1 MVVRRRTKS
10 DCHDDR
16 PAVRETRMLDAEVVD
31 TLFQFDSIVS
41 ELERETLADNGVSP
55 MITPSPNT
63 ARRKLSPSGSSQHSL
78 EQRSTPS
85 SELSSSIDSDICR
98 EPSSSLPGVSGGS
111 KQFPSPPR
119 HRALPNVNQL
129 KQQFLSSPQR
139 PVSAPLHRDL
149 KQDNFPLVKGNV
161 KHIIAQMQT
170 TTPEVEIPRSLT
182 PPIDEQVKKRHS
194 IAIQSKILE
203 FSQQREEKRERRLS
217 QSYTPPSVRR
227 KIQSPFLRQESK
239 EEAMILPPTRTEKQ
253 LPTARMEQYLSLTK
267 EEGARTE
274 EEHLPTRMIEE
285 HLPIKMEGGHS
296 PTKMEELLL
305 ARVEKEPPS
314 SREKSPNRTKEAS
327 PPTSK
332 EPSPVRLKEQSPSRA
347 KELSP
352 TRVEED
358 QLTRT
363 DRYSPARTE
372 EQLQIPSKEPS
383 LVRTKE
389 QSPVRT
395 EDMSPVRTKEPSPI
409 RLKEKTPTPASPHRL
424 VVRAEDLAS
433 MEEASKVDQTLDEDQ
448 QLRTASEKGDDISET
463 QSQLE
468 DLVTKTEGGIEDSTV
483 MSPPGTG
490 DSTESNHL
498 VSFVVL
504 SPPHR
509 KPTKKKVKVE
519 SPSHDHK
526 APAPEPPTDVAT
538 PEDIELSFDDLQG
551 TSTSDVESEHRYE
564 ASGRK
569 DSLMFESP
577 HHVEVVIGVKEN
589 GVFSPPRVIDGSEEA
604 SLYGR
609 PNQYDHLKAKSQYD
623 HLAPLEPGE
632 DPYQPFQR
640 HRSASDVTS
649 HRIRPLSKRSFNDEF
664 AESEVRRYHWLLFK
678 SKISFLLKSVN

>member
-16 PAVRETRMLDAEVVD
+16 LALRETRMLDAEVVD

-41 ELERETLADNGVSP
+41 ELERETLAADNGVSP

-63 ARRKLSPSGSSQHSL
+63 ARRKLSPSSSSQHSL

-85 SELSSSIDSDICR
+85 SELSSSIDSDICQ
-98 EPSSSLPGVSGGS
+98 EPPSSLPGVSGGS

-119 HRALPNVNQL
+119 HRALPNVNQI

-149 KQDNFPLVKGNV
+149 KHDNFPLVKGNV
-161 KHIIAQMQT
+161 KHIVAQMQT
-170 TTPEVEIPRSLT
+170 TTPEVDVPRSLT
-182 PPIDEQVKKRHS
+182 PPIDEQAKKRHS

-203 FSQQREEKRERRLS
+203 FNQQREEKRERRLS

-239 EEAMILPPTRTEKQ
+239 VKSEEVIMHTPIRTEK
-253 LPTARMEQYLSLTK
+253 
-267 EEGARTE
+267 
-274 EEHLPTRMIEE
+274 HLPTDRMEE
-285 HLPIKMEGGHS
+285 YSPPTLTEEARMDEECLSVRMTEEYLPIKTEGEHS

-305 ARVEKEPPS
+305 SRREEEPPS
-314 SREKSPNRTKEAS
+314 SREKSPKRRTKEAS
-327 PPTSK
+327 PARIK
-332 EPSPVRLKEQSPSRA
+332 EQSPIRMKEQSPSRA

-352 TRVEED
+352 EED
-358 QLTRT
+358 LPTRT
-363 DRYSPARTE
+363 DRFSPARTE
-372 EQLQIPSKEPS
+372 KKSRSPSKEPS
-383 LVRTKE
+383 PVRTKE
-389 QSPVRT
+389 KSPIRT
-395 EDMSPVRTKEPSPI
+395 EDMSPVRTKELSPI
-409 RLKEKTPTPASPHRL
+409 RLKEKTSTPASPHRL
-424 VVRAEDLAS
+424 VVRAEDLLN
-433 MEEASKVDQTLDEDQ
+433 MEEVNQTLDENQ
-448 QLRTASEKGDDISET
+448 QVRTASEKRNDIEET
-463 QSQLE
+463 QSKLT
-468 DLVTKTEGGIEDSTV
+468 DLVTKTEGGIEDSTIL
-483 MSPPGTG
+483 SPPGTG
-490 DSTESNHL
+490 DSTESDHL

-509 KPTKKKVKVE
+509 KPSKKRVKVE
-519 SPSHDHK
+519 SPSHGHK
-526 APAPEPPTDVAT
+526 PPAPEPPVDVAT
-538 PEDIELSFDDLQG
+538 PEDIELNFDDLRG
-551 TSTSDVESEHRYE
+551 TSASDVELEHRHE
-564 ASGRK
+564 PPGRK

-589 GVFSPPRVIDGSEEA
+589 GVFSPPRVVDGSEET
-604 SLYGR
+604 SLCGDR

-649 HRIRPLSKRSFNDEF
+649 HRIRPLSKRSFNEDF
-664 AESEVRRYHWLLFK
+664 AESEVGVSELCLN
-678 SKISFLLKSVN
+678 LKQASY

>member
-16 PAVRETRMLDAEVVD
+16 LTLRETRMLDAEVVD

-63 ARRKLSPSGSSQHSL
+63 ARRKLSPSSSSQHSL

-98 EPSSSLPGVSGGS
+98 EPSSSLPGGS

-149 KQDNFPLVKGNV
+149 KHDNFPLVKGNV

-170 TTPEVEIPRSLT
+170 TTPEVDVPRSLT

-239 EEAMILPPTRTEKQ
+239 EEAMILPPARTEKQ
-253 LPTARMEQYLSLTK
+253 LPTARMEQYFSLTK
-267 EEGARTE
+267 TEEVRTE
-274 EEHLPTRMIEE
+274 EEHLPTRMVEE
-285 HLPIKMEGGHS
+285 HLPIKTEGEHS

-305 ARVEKEPPS
+305 TREEEPPPS

-327 PPTSK
+327 PARTK
-332 EPSPVRLKEQSPSRA
+332 ELSPVRTKEQSPSRA

-358 QLTRT
+358 MPTRT

-372 EQLQIPSKEPS
+372 EQLRIPSKEPS
-383 LVRTKE
+383 PVRSKE
-389 QSPVRT
+389 KSPV
-395 EDMSPVRTKEPSPI
+395 MSPIRTKEPSPI
-409 RLKEKTPTPASPHRL
+409 RIKEKTPTPASPHRL

-433 MEEASKVDQTLDEDQ
+433 MEEGSKINQTLDEDQ
-448 QLRTASEKGDDISET
+448 QLRTSSEKGDDTSES
-463 QSQLE
+463 QSNLE
-468 DLVTKTEGGIEDSTV
+468 DLVTKAEGGIEDSMV

-498 VSFVVL
+498 VSFLVL

-509 KPTKKKVKVE
+509 KLTKKKVKVE
-519 SPSHDHK
+519 SPSHGHK
-526 APAPEPPTDVAT
+526 APAPEPPADVAT

-564 ASGRK
+564 APGRK

-589 GVFSPPRVIDGSEEA
+589 GVFSPPRVVDGSEET
-604 SLYGR
+604 SPYGR

-623 HLAPLEPGE
+623 HLSPLEPGE

-649 HRIRPLSKRSFNDEF
+649 HRVRPLSKRSFNDEF
-664 AESEVRRYHWLLFK
+664 AESEV
-678 SKISFLLKSVN
+678 SVTSFCSNLRPASC

>member
-16 PAVRETRMLDAEVVD
+16 LALRETRMLDAEVVD

-41 ELERETLADNGVSP
+41 ELERETLAADNGVSP

-63 ARRKLSPSGSSQHSL
+63 ARRKLSPSSSSQHSL

-98 EPSSSLPGVSGGS
+98 EPPSSLPGVSGGS

-119 HRALPNVNQL
+119 HRALPNVNQI

-149 KQDNFPLVKGNV
+149 KHDKFPLVKGNV
-161 KHIIAQMQT
+161 KHIVAQMQT
-170 TTPEVEIPRSLT
+170 TTPEVDIPRSLT
-182 PPIDEQVKKRHS
+182 PPIDEQAKKRHS
-194 IAIQSKILE
+194 IAFQSKILE
-203 FSQQREEKRERRLS
+203 FNQQREEKKERRLS

-239 EEAMILPPTRTEKQ
+239 VKSEEVIMHTPIRTEKHF
-253 LPTARMEQYLSLTK
+253 PTDKMEEYSPPTSTEEARMDEEYLPVKT
-267 EEGARTE
+267 EGE
-274 EEHLPTRMIEE
+274 
-285 HLPIKMEGGHS
+285 HS

-305 ARVEKEPPS
+305 ARREEEPPS
-314 SREKSPNRTKEAS
+314 SRVKSPKRRIKETSPARVKEQSPSRT
-327 PPTSK
+327 
-332 EPSPVRLKEQSPSRA
+332 KEQSPSRA

-352 TRVEED
+352 TRAEKD
-358 QLTRT
+358 LPTRT
-363 DRYSPARTE
+363 DRFSPARTE
-372 EQLQIPSKEPS
+372 KKSRSPSKEPS
-383 LVRTKE
+383 PVRTKE
-389 QSPVRT
+389 KSPIRT
-395 EDMSPVRTKEPSPI
+395 EDMSPIRTKELSPI

-424 VVRAEDLAS
+424 VVRAEELLN
-433 MEEASKVDQTLDEDQ
+433 MEEVNQTVDENQHV
-448 QLRTASEKGDDISET
+448 RTASEKRSDIEET
-463 QSQLE
+463 QSKLA

-483 MSPPGTG
+483 LSPPGTG
-490 DSTESNHL
+490 DSTESDHL

-509 KPTKKKVKVE
+509 KPSKKRVKVE
-519 SPSHDHK
+519 SPSHGHK
-526 APAPEPPTDVAT
+526 PPAPDPPIDVAT
-538 PEDIELSFDDLQG
+538 PEDIELNFDDLQG
-551 TSTSDVESEHRYE
+551 TRTSTSDVESEHRHKPL
-564 ASGRK
+564 GRK

-589 GVFSPPRVIDGSEEA
+589 GVFSPPKVVDGSEET
-604 SLYGR
+604 SLYGDR

-664 AESEVRRYHWLLFK
+664 AESEVG
-678 SKISFLLKSVN
+678 ISGFCFI